1 MNELQKQIENG
12 SIHTNTNF
20 FLDVYKQ
27 TEKAVNVNYFGKKVW
42 IPKSVFQ
49 EQKFGDLI
57 VFGMKQWFI
66 NKLEKDLRYA

>member
-1 MNELQKQIENG
+1 MKELQKQIENG

-20 FLDVYKQ
+20 FLDVYRH

-49 EQKFGDLI
+49 EKKHGDLI

-66 NKLEKDLRYA
+66 KKLEKDLRYA

>member
-1 MNELQKQIENG
+1 MKELQKQIENG

-20 FLDVYKQ
+20 FIDVYKQ

>member
-1 MNELQKQIENG
+1 MKELQKQIESG
-12 SIHTNTNF
+12 SIHTNQNF
-20 FLDVYKQ
+20 FLDVEKQ
-27 TEKAVNVNYFGKKVW
+27 TEKAVNVMYFGKYVW

-49 EQKFGDLI
+49 EQKLGDLI

>member
-1 MNELQKQIENG
+1 MKELQKQIENG

-49 EQKFGDLI
+49 EKKFGDLI